1 MPLGSTLDRE
11 GFWGCSLFPHPSLDS
26 STCGGEMT
34 PAALAIPVAALLQ
47 QPPPPAP
54 HPRALQ
60 LTLNISRGQGLTRLA
75 LTCPHLLEGQAGA
88 LTSVQVGRDALEQG
102 GRGQAGH
109 SLGGHSFQAG
119 RVNTGVQTP
128 ISTLPQGLGAVSTP
142 APTAVS
148 RHQAGQGQNGLGHE
162 SQRSCSRKHRDTS
175 TWRSSRGC
183 TETILSI
190 ELIETAADPNP
201 LNDRPRPHGR
211 LLINLASGGGKADS

>member
-1 MPLGSTLDRE
+1 
-11 GFWGCSLFPHPSLDS
+11 
-26 STCGGEMT
+26 MT

-54 HPRALQ
+54 HPRPLQ

-102 GRGQAGH
+102 GRGRAGH

-201 LNDRPRPHGR
+201 LNDGPRPHGR